1 MNRQLFYC
9 FGEELIKRVANFAA
23 TRDPDEDTSE
33 NAIEW
38 AMNIL
43 EEMFNRDDTVKI
55 VKKTTPTV
63 TDSKKSVAVQDTDD
77 EDETVKEEKPVKV
90 DKAKRGRPKKAK
102 KEVSTMDLLSSMC
115 EDAKPIKKVSK
126 AKQKKIERFEK
137 LSKEANELRAKL
149 GLDEE
154 DFNSD
159 NIDDDI
165 SELKLT
171 IKDLKKDVRAKATAA
186 KKAAKELEKEK
197 ALKEKALA
205 KKAKKAKK
213 AKQVKK
219 APAKNEYTVKRL
231 TDTDKKGMKG
241 ANDKWLRIRVHK
253 ETGKVEKVNENNYT
267 DEANARFEIVK
278 SELENKKPVAKKKDE
293 KSVAKKKVAKTVAKK
308 KVEKKVE
315 ALKYF
320 RAYNIKDSQSKAKKW
335 KPYHEDEK
343 KRAKADA
350 KYSTTLIALDQWK
363 LAAKAGDK
371 ADIVTTNPYEKPVE
385 ESAEESSN
393 EEEVADEDVA
403 GATSEL
409 DEEEFDEDDIQVDF
423 NNIQNINI
431 ATDEIEVSDSDEDDD
446 KLTEF

>member
-1 MNRQLFYC
+1 MSQFTIPTFSAEMNKQLFKP
-9 FGEELIKRVANFAA
+9 FGEELIKRIAKFAA
-23 TRDPDEDTSE
+23 SRDPDEDTTD

-38 AMNIL
+38 SMDIL
-43 EEMFNRDDTVKI
+43 EQMFNRDDTVKI
-55 VKKTTPTV
+55 VKKNISIA

-77 EDETVKEEKPVKV
+77 ESEMIQAEQVVTI
-90 DKAKRGRPKKAK
+90 DKAKRGRPKKVK
-102 KEVSTMDLLSSMC
+102 KDVSTMDLLSSMC
-115 EDAKPIKKVSK
+115 DDAKPIKKVSK
-126 AKQKKIERFEK
+126 AKQKKMERFEK
-137 LSKEANELRAKL
+137 LSKEANELREKL
-149 GLDEE
+149 GLDKE

-171 IKDLKKDVRAKATAA
+171 IKDLKKDIRLKATAA

-197 ALKEKALA
+197 TLKEKAA
-205 KKAKKAKK
+205 KKAAKK
-213 AKQVKK
+213 TETPKK
-219 APAKNEYTVKRL
+219 TPTKDFTVKRL
-231 TDTDKKGMKG
+231 TDANKKGIKG
-241 ANDKWLRIRVHK
+241 RNDKWLRIKVHK

-278 SELENKKPVAKKKDE
+278 SESENTKP
-293 KSVAKKKVAKTVAKK
+293 VAKK

-371 ADIVTTNPYEKPVE
+371 ADIITTNPYEKSVK
-385 ESAEESSN
+385 ESPTDESSN
-393 EEEVADEDVA
+393 DEEVADKDVA

-409 DEEEFDEDDIQVDF
+409 EEEEFDEEDINVDF
-423 NNIQNINI
+423 SNIQNINI
-431 ATDEIEVSDSDEDDD
+431 ATDQIEVSDSDDDD
-446 KLTEF
+446 DLTEF